1 MIVVNNSPVTSTIKS
16 ADTKLFSTEQVYFPL
31 SLIETLL
38 IMRVLV
44 DVGSSVDVDSLI
56 MSILIESLS
65 ISVSRLH
72 SKVTGGLATTLH
84 SMMRICCSPGVAVFP
99 LISTLLA
106 GTTD

>member
-31 SLIETLL
+31 SLIKTLN

-44 DVGSSVDVDSLI
+44 DVGSSVDVNSL
-56 MSILIESLS
+56 MDILIESLS
-65 ISVSRLH
+65 ISLSRLH
-72 SKVTGGLATTLH
+72 SKVTEGLATTLH
-84 SMMRICCSPGVAVFP
+84 SMMRICCSSGVAVFP